1 MKIWLSKN
9 SEVPVREQLVTQIML
24 GIVSGDLPIGKRL
37 PSTKEI
43 SNRFGV
49 HSNTVSNA
57 YQKLAEQGWLEFRK
71 GSGFYVREVESE
83 NLNADLKLEKL
94 IHEFLNNAVNLGFS
108 ADEIKRRVKK
118 RFDAR
123 VSENI
128 LVVES
133 DQNLREILTEEIAA
147 ATNLDVSGISFEEFE
162 RKHQKTGAIIAAM
175 SDEKTK
181 LEKLISSSTTVIYI
195 KPRSVPASM
204 TGEKRPSEND
214 LIVVVSG
221 WEKFLVWSKTILLAA
236 DIEPESLILR
246 RTDEKN
252 WRGALKSASLII
264 CDSLT
269 AKNISNDLRVRVFQ
283 IISDESLAELS
294 KTSK

>member
-24 GIVSGDLPIGKRL
+24 GIVSGDLQVGKRL

-49 HSNTVSNA
+49 HSNTVSGA

-83 NLNADLKLEKL
+83 NLNADLKFEKL
-94 IHEFLNNAVNLGFS
+94 VHEFFQNAVNLGFS
-108 ADEIKRRVKK
+108 ADEIKQRVKK

-123 VSENI
+123 VSEKI
-128 LVVES
+128 LVIES
-133 DQNLREILTEEIAA
+133 DQCLREILIEEITA
-147 ATNLDVSGISFEEFE
+147 ATNLDVSGITSEEFD
-162 RKHQKTGAIIAAM
+162 RKHQKTNAIIAAM
-175 SDEKTK
+175 SDEKPK
-181 LEKLISSSTTVIYI
+181 LEKLISPS
-195 KPRSVPASM
+195 KPVVYLKARSVPASM

-214 LIVVVSG
+214 LIAVVSG
-221 WEKFLVWSKTILLAA
+221 WEKFLIWSKTILLAA
-236 DIEPESLILR
+236 QIEPESLMLR
-246 RTDEKN
+246 RTTEQN
-252 WRGALKSASLII
+252 WRSALKSASLII

-269 AKNISNDLRVRVFQ
+269 AKNIQNDARVRVFQ
-283 IISDESLAELS
+283 IISDESFLELS
-294 KTSK
+294 NLSK